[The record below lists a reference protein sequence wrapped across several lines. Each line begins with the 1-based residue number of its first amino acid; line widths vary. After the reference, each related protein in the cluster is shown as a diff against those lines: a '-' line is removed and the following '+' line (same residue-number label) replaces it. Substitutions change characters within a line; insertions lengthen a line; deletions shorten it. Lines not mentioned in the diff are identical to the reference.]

1 MKKFASLLSLSLFLA
16 PAIAMAEAPAT
27 PAAPAKAAPTA
38 PVKAKADPAKPADA
52 TKPVDAGKPTEAKP
66 AAEKI
71 KLVDINT
78 APEADLIALPGVG
91 EKYAKKIIEGRP
103 YAKKDQLKSR
113 KILPSGTYAKVQ
125 KLIIADQPADG
136 GVAPVTPIKG
146 KAMTAPTQ
154 APSTATAPTQAPTAP
169 AKAK

>member
-1 MKKFASLLSLSLFLA
+1 MKKFASLLSLTLFLA
-16 PAIAMAEAPAT
+16 PAIALAEAPAT

-52 TKPVDAGKPTEAKP
+52 TKPGDAGKPTEAKP
-66 AAEKI
+66 AVEKV

-78 APEADLIALPGVG
+78 ASEADLVALPGVG

-136 GVAPVTPIKG
+136 GAAP
-146 KAMTAPTQ
+146 TAPTQ
-154 APSTATAPTQAPTAP
+154 APVKAAAPTQAPTAP

>member
-1 MKKFASLLSLSLFLA
+1 MKKFASLLSLTLFLA
-16 PAIAMAEAPAT
+16 PAIALAEAPAT

-38 PVKAKADPAKPADA
+38 PVKAKADP

-66 AAEKI
+66 AVEKV

-78 APEADLIALPGVG
+78 ALEADLVALPGVG
-91 EKYAKKIIEGRP
+91 DKYAKKIIEGRP

-125 KLIIADQPADG
+125 KLIIADQPADAG
-136 GVAPVTPIKG
+136 AAPT
-146 KAMTAPTQ
+146 TPTQ
-154 APSTATAPTQAPTAP
+154 APVKAAAPTQAPTAP